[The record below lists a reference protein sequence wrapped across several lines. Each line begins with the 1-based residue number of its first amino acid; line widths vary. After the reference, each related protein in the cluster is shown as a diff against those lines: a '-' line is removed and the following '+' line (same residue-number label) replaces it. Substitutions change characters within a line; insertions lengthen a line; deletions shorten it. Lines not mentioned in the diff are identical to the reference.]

1 MNNKIKNRIQ
11 NMYLRDCIMAWADVL
26 LIWLAVGFVLISIL
40 SILEDPV
47 IRWVMIISS
56 ALLVLFNTA
65 SVGAMT
71 KHYAEDKDYIYGLDI
86 KHLDD
91 ARGHATHLHRQA
103 GAGFACVP
111 CRLQPGAD
119 SADQRRRLNAA
130 GGRFYFLTTISQ
142 WPEANRIQRLASCRR
157 SLDSQFLPSWVWPH
171 TWLVN

>member
-1 MNNKIKNRIQ
+1 
-11 NMYLRDCIMAWADVL
+11 MYLRDCIMAWADVL

-86 KHLDD
+86 KHLDEN
-91 ARGHATHLHRQA
+91 R
-103 GAGFACVP
+103 
-111 CRLQPGAD
+111 
-119 SADQRRRLNAA
+119 AA
-130 GGRFYFLTTISQ
+130 KR
-142 WPEANRIQRLASCRR
+142 
-157 SLDSQFLPSWVWPH
+157 
-171 TWLVN
+171 

>member
-86 KHLDD
+86 KHLDEN
-91 ARGHATHLHRQA
+91 R
-103 GAGFACVP
+103 
-111 CRLQPGAD
+111 
-119 SADQRRRLNAA
+119 AA
-130 GGRFYFLTTISQ
+130 KR
-142 WPEANRIQRLASCRR
+142 
-157 SLDSQFLPSWVWPH
+157 
-171 TWLVN
+171 

>member
-1 MNNKIKNRIQ
+1 MNNKIKKRIQ

-86 KHLDD
+86 KHLDEN
-91 ARGHATHLHRQA
+91 R
-103 GAGFACVP
+103 
-111 CRLQPGAD
+111 
-119 SADQRRRLNAA
+119 AA
-130 GGRFYFLTTISQ
+130 KR
-142 WPEANRIQRLASCRR
+142 
-157 SLDSQFLPSWVWPH
+157 
-171 TWLVN
+171 

>member
-1 MNNKIKNRIQ
+1 
-11 NMYLRDCIMAWADVL
+11 MAWADVL

-86 KHLDD
+86 KHLDEN
-91 ARGHATHLHRQA
+91 R
-103 GAGFACVP
+103 
-111 CRLQPGAD
+111 
-119 SADQRRRLNAA
+119 AA
-130 GGRFYFLTTISQ
+130 KR
-142 WPEANRIQRLASCRR
+142 
-157 SLDSQFLPSWVWPH
+157 
-171 TWLVN
+171 